1 MANARAEELA
11 RMTALDTG
19 DALHTQARPEIATL
33 ANLFRYFA
41 GVAGEIK
48 SKSCP
53 PVTTSSSAR
62 GRRS

>member
-1 MANARAEELA
+1 
-11 RMTALDTG
+11 MTALDTG